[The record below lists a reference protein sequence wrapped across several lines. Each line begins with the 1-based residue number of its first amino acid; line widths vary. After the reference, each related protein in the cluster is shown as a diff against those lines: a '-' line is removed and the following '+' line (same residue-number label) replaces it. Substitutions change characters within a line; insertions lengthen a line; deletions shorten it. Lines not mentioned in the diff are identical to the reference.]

1 MPTNL
6 GAGEILSIITGTLPI
21 TLVIVGGI
29 VFGIMR
35 LFKGFTPADYSEL
48 TMVVVIIVLLFL
60 FVWMVI
66 ANVHFTIH
74 PREAFEDVG
83 AVAADPATSLLAAIA
98 AAEKDAC
105 DLVTRTDQFIQNDVG
120 KPGQDNPALVTAAQ
134 QKSRDGAGGPLTVC
148 GSGSNGSAD
157 ISGDELNEA
166 ANRIARL
173 ETTVL
178 KFTAPEVKRTYDASN
193 TCEGFTDQAAAQAA
207 DQIADLTARLKT
219 VTDAIALQKNKYIA
233 AIDAKTASLQRGEL
247 SDCDRKKGASSGA
260 TAAGAPKGSV
270 PSVHTK

>member
-21 TLVIVGGI
+21 TLLIVGGL

-74 PREAFEDVG
+74 PREAFTD
-83 AVAADPATSLLAAIA
+83 AAAAAAADPLSSLLAAIA

-148 GSGSNGSAD
+148 GSGSNSNGSAD

-193 TCEGFTDQAAAQAA
+193 TCEGFTDQV
-207 DQIADLTARLKT
+207 ADLEARLKT

-260 TAAGAPKGSV
+260 TAAAAPKGSV
-270 PSVHTK
+270 PSVQTK

>member
-6 GAGEILSIITGTLPI
+6 GGSEILAIITGTLPI
-21 TLVIVGGI
+21 TLLIVGGL

-48 TMVVVIIVLLFL
+48 SMVVVIIVLLFL

-74 PREAFEDVG
+74 PREAFKDVG
-83 AVAADPATSLLAAIA
+83 AAAADPLSSLLAAIA

-120 KPGQDNPALVTAAQ
+120 KPGQGNPALVTAAQ

-148 GSGSNGSAD
+148 GSGSSGSAD

-193 TCEGFTDQAAAQAA
+193 TCEGFTDQAAAQ
-207 DQIADLTARLKT
+207 IVDLTARLKT

-260 TAAGAPKGSV
+260 TAAGAPKDSV
-270 PSVHTK
+270 PSVQTK

>member
-1 MPTNL
+1 M
-6 GAGEILSIITGTLPI
+6 
-21 TLVIVGGI
+21 
-29 VFGIMR
+29 FGIMR
-35 LFKGFTPADYSEL
+35 LFAGFTPSDYSEL
-48 TMVVVIIVLLFL
+48 TMVVVVIVLLVM
-60 FVWMVI
+60 FVWLVI
-66 ANVHFTIH
+66 ANVNFTIH
-74 PREAFEDVG
+74 PREAFTD
-83 AVAADPATSLLAAIA
+83 ATAASDPVTELLAAIA

-120 KPGQDNPALVTAAQ
+120 KPGQDNPALVTDAQ
-134 QKSRDGAGGPLTVC
+134 QKSRATAGGPLTEC
-148 GSGSNGSAD
+148 GSGSGSD

-193 TCEGFTDQAAAQAA
+193 TCEGFTDQSA
-207 DQIADLTARLKT
+207 DQIADQVTDLEARLKT

-270 PSVHTK
+270 PSVQTK